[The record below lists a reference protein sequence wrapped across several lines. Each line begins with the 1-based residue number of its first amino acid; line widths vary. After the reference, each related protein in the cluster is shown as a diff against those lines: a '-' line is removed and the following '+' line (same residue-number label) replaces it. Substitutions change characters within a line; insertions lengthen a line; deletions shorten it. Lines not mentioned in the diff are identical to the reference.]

1 MKKLI
6 ALLLAAVMVLSMF
19 AACSKT
25 PVETNPAETTPAVTP
40 TKEATPENVAPNAE
54 PVYIAENAQ
63 ELTGEITFYTAFAGE
78 NGTDA
83 LIAEFN
89 EYYPN
94 VTVNY
99 EVYKNSGDGNV
110 GLDTAMM
117 AGGQVD
123 VILSFGVANTADRW
137 ENGMLMDLTDR
148 LAADNL
154 DLVTEW
160 STDAY
165 TFNDKVFAFPSGG
178 LSVYVAINM
187 DKWEAAGLGDLPTAW
202 TWEEYLDACEK
213 LTEKDGSGKVT
224 VHGGS
229 DFNQIDYWTYA
240 VRQAKGMNVF
250 YNNDGLSDFDNP
262 LFAEALQRE
271 VDAAADGTWYG
282 KATYQSDSTRSRNM
296 FLEGTNA
303 TTIESILTRYITGV
317 DHDFKIA
324 YAPYPTFEKGQT
336 NYMAGS
342 NPNSFVAVAANTAN
356 PDAAYAFAK
365 FAATYGNKYMF
376 AAGHATTWS
385 GVNPDEIIEC
395 VFGSKEEAEK
405 WIDIDTFT
413 KYVIANGEPAYSED
427 YIAAYAEIQS
437 IVDEYTMYVLNGE
450 MTVADALANMKE
462 LADEAIED
470 AK

>member
-137 ENGMLMDLTDR
+137 KNGMLMDLTD
-148 LAADNL
+148 
-154 DLVTEW
+154 
-160 STDAY
+160 
-165 TFNDKVFAFPSGG
+165 
-178 LSVYVAINM
+178 
-187 DKWEAAGLGDLPTAW
+187 
-202 TWEEYLDACEK
+202 
-213 LTEKDGSGKVT
+213 
-224 VHGGS
+224 
-229 DFNQIDYWTYA
+229 QIGRA
-240 VRQAKGMNVF
+240 HV
-250 YNNDGLSDFDNP
+250 
-262 LFAEALQRE
+262 
-271 VDAAADGTWYG
+271 
-282 KATYQSDSTRSRNM
+282 
-296 FLEGTNA
+296 
-303 TTIESILTRYITGV
+303 
-317 DHDFKIA
+317 
-324 YAPYPTFEKGQT
+324 
-336 NYMAGS
+336 
-342 NPNSFVAVAANTAN
+342 
-356 PDAAYAFAK
+356 
-365 FAATYGNKYMF
+365 
-376 AAGHATTWS
+376 
-385 GVNPDEIIEC
+385 
-395 VFGSKEEAEK
+395 
-405 WIDIDTFT
+405 
-413 KYVIANGEPAYSED
+413 
-427 YIAAYAEIQS
+427 
-437 IVDEYTMYVLNGE
+437 
-450 MTVADALANMKE
+450 
-462 LADEAIED
+462 
-470 AK
+470 